1 MLSTPATALDHH
13 PSYRIEGLMATVTHP
28 PITRAELDVA
38 TAQTSA
44 VAADPA
50 STFLDRHAAAWV
62 EMEAFDAYWRTG
74 HDAQTELEAGL

>member
-1 MLSTPATALDHH
+1 MET
-13 PSYRIEGLMATVTHP
+13 LMATVTDP
-28 PITRAELDVA
+28 TIARAELDVA

-74 HDAQTELEAGL
+74 PEAEAELEAGI